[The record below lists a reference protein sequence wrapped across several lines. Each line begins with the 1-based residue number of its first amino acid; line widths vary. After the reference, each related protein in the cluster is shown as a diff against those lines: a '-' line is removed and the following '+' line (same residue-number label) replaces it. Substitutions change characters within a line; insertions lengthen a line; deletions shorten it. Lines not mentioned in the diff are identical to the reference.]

1 MHFTIK
7 IILTIN
13 CIVKKQKDFCKITNK
28 FLYLAEKHGIII
40 LFVKT
45 KLSLC

>member
-1 MHFTIK
+1 MRITIK
-7 IILTIN
+7 IILAIN
-13 CIVKKQKDFCKITNK
+13 YIVKEQKDFCKTTNK